1 MYKERNSTGQKEK
14 GNDILKYEKKK
25 KFPFANQILY
35 PLKYPFKLQVELRH
49 FQIHES

>member
-25 KFPFANQILY
+25 NFHLPTKFYIL
-35 PLKYPFKLQVELRH
+35 
-49 FQIHES
+49 